1 MLPDSIIFDVDGV
14 LIDVRRSYNLAIKN
28 TVTFILDQISPELH
42 YTNLVTDKIIAELRQ
57 TGGFNNDVDTCY
69 AILLVVLSSEQ
80 GHLIEARKFV
90 SLMTKSLNGLGIKYV
105 EDFLASCVSKHKIN
119 KYKRLLNYPS
129 SVGKSLLATVFDEIF
144 YGPELFLKQHKIK
157 PRYYFGDP
165 LIDNDKIIIKKETMS
180 KLSELFDG
188 KISVVSGRSKLAVEY
203 SLETILEYINIDA
216 CVFLEDE
223 LRKHAKPSPYAL
235 HRATKMLS
243 SKNAIYVG
251 DSLEDLLMTK
261 LAEKRYNLKMTFIG
275 TYKYSFDPARTIHLL
290 VTNGARAMIT
300 TVNQLPNMLNKVDTG
315 L

>member
-28 TVTFILDQISPELH
+28 TVTFILNQISPELH

-105 EDFLASCVSKHKIN
+105 EEFLASCVSKHKIN

-290 VTNGARAMIT
+290 VNNGARAMIR